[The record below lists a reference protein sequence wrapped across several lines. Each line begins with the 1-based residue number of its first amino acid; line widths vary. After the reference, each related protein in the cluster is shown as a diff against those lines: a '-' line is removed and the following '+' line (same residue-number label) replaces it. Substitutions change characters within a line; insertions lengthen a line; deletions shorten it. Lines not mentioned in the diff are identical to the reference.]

1 MNVTELINRGLFGEP
16 AFLLGMVAFIGLILI
31 RADFH
36 AVISGT
42 VKTMVGYI
50 LLQVGAT
57 AAGASLSNLTLM
69 IQEGFRVIGI
79 IPHNEAI
86 TALVQVNYGQEVAIM
101 MLIGM
106 TGHLLIARFTPIKYI
121 FLSGHHILFMSSV
134 IASVLVASV
143 LNTTLNYLIGGLI
156 LALTLSL
163 APAISQPF
171 VKQVVGH
178 QNFAIAHFNSVGY
191 VLAGFIARFF
201 KPPKG
206 PLQLPASLRKIE
218 PLMHDHILMISFFSF
233 NLFFV
238 SSLFVGPEAV
248 SNLFSGRNF
257 FVFSII
263 QAMWFSAGMYVIL
276 TGVRMMLAE
285 IVPAFKGIAER
296 WIPNATPALD
306 APVLFTYAPYAA
318 IFGFIISFTAGLVSM
333 FVMSAMQF
341 TVIIP
346 GVIPHFFA
354 GGAAGVIA
362 YKIGGGR
369 GLVVSSIF
377 HGILITVLP
386 LFLLGFMSEL
396 GFMRTTFGDSDLN
409 IIGILLGWLLQ

>member
-1 MNVTELINRGLFGEP
+1 MNATDLINRGLFGEP

-31 RADFH
+31 KAEFH
-36 AVISGT
+36 EIISGT
-42 VKTMVGYI
+42 VKTMVGYT

-69 IQEGFRVIGI
+69 IQEGFQVIGI

-86 TALVQVNYGQEVAIM
+86 TALVQINYGQEVAVM

-106 TGHLLIARFTPIKYI
+106 IGHLLIARFTPIKYI

-134 IASVLVASV
+134 ITSVLVTSV
-143 LNTTLNYLIGGLI
+143 LSPTLNYLVGGGV
-156 LALTLSL
+156 LALTLSM

-171 VKQVVGH
+171 VKKVVGS
-178 QNFAIAHFNSVGY
+178 QNIAIAHFNSVGY
-191 VLAGFIARFF
+191 AVTGLVASFF
-201 KPPKG
+201 KPSERPLKMPKY
-206 PLQLPASLRKIE
+206 LRKIE

-233 NLFFV
+233 MLFFV
-238 SSLFVGPEAV
+238 SSLFVGPVKIQE
-248 SNLFSGRNF
+248 LFSGRNF
-257 FVFSII
+257 FIFSVI

-276 TGVRMMLAE
+276 TGVRMMLSE

-296 WIPNATPALD
+296 WIPNAILALD
-306 APVLFTYAPYAA
+306 APILFTYAPYAA
-318 IFGFIISFTAGLVSM
+318 IFGFIISFTAGLGSM
-333 FVMSAMQF
+333 FVMASMQY
-341 TVIIP
+341 TIIIP

-362 YKIGGGR
+362 YKIGGGK
-369 GLVVSSIF
+369 GLVVSTAL
-377 HGILITVLP
+377 HGVLITVLP
-386 LFLLGFMSEL
+386 LFLLDFMSEL
-396 GFMRTTFGDSDLN
+396 GFMRTTYGDSDLN

>member
-1 MNVTELINRGLFGEP
+1 MNVTDLINRGVFGEP

-31 RADFH
+31 KAEFH
-36 AVISGT
+36 EVISGT

-69 IQEGFRVIGI
+69 IQEGFQVIGI

-86 TALVQVNYGQEVAIM
+86 TALVQINYGQEVAIM

-106 TGHLLIARFTPIKYI
+106 VGHFLIARFTPIKYI

-134 IASVLVASV
+134 ITSVLMTSI
-143 LNTTLNYLIGGLI
+143 LTPTLNYVVGGGV
-156 LALTLSL
+156 LALSLSL

-171 VKQVVGH
+171 VRKTVGND
-178 QNFAIAHFNSVGY
+178 QIAIAHFNSIGY
-191 VLAGFIARFF
+191 VLSGTVAKLF
-201 KPPKG
+201 KPPKQ
-206 PLQLPASLRKIE
+206 PLTMPKSLQKLE

-233 NLFFV
+233 MLFFI
-238 SSLFVGPEAV
+238 SSLFVGPAMMQE
-248 SNLFSGRNF
+248 LFSGRNF
-257 FVFSII
+257 FIFSVI
-263 QAMWFSAGMYVIL
+263 QAMWFTAGMYVIL
-276 TGVRMMLAE
+276 TGVRMMLSE

-296 WIPNATPALD
+296 WIPHAIPALD
-306 APVLFTYAPYAA
+306 APILFTYAPYAA
-318 IFGFIISFTAGLVSM
+318 IFGFFISFFAGLVSM
-333 FVMSAMQF
+333 FVMASMQF
-341 TVIIP
+341 TIIIP

-362 YKIGGGR
+362 YKIGGGK
-369 GLVVSSIF
+369 GLVVSTAL
-377 HGILITVLP
+377 HGVLITVLP

-396 GFMRTTFGDSDLN
+396 GFMRTTYGDSDLN